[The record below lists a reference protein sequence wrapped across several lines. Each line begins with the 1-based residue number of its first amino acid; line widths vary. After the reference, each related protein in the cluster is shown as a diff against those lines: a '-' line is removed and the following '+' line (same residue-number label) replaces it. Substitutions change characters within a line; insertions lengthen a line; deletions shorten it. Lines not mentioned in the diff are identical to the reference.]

1 MENPAQRR
9 EECPETQIRMCV
21 ADQCSCISPETGLTQ
36 AVRVGGVTQSA
47 AVRCQLTITYPES
60 NPTLPHL
67 YFDGGACSVSAE
79 IALAVALAYFLKGSA
94 PTVIP

>member
-1 MENPAQRR
+1 MDNPAQRR
-9 EECPETQIRMCV
+9 QECPETYIRMCV
-21 ADQCSCISPETGLTQ
+21 ADQCSCLAPETGLSQ
-36 AVRVGGVTQSA
+36 AARVGGVTHSNAQ
-47 AVRCQLTITYPES
+47 CQVTISYPES

-67 YFDGGACSVSAE
+67 YFSSGACGVSAE